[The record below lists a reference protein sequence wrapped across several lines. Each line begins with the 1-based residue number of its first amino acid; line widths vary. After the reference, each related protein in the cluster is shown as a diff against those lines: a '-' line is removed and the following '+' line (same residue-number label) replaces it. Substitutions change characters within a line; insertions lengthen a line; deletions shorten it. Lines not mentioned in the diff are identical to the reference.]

1 MSSWNT
7 PGALARP
14 KGITLYSYKPLCQAK
29 PVFSLSLSSRGICQ
43 YPLFKS
49 RVVKYF
55 DSPRTANMSSITGGG
70 QLDLLQMRLSFL
82 KSVQNL
88 FDPPFLST
96 TTIWKLQGDLEGCII
111 LAASIS
117 FIALSTVALFEKRS
131 PILF

>member
-14 KGITLYSYKPLCQAK
+14 KGITLYSYKPLWQVKA
-29 PVFSLSLSSRGICQ
+29 VFPLTVSSRSICQ
-43 YPLFKS
+43 YPLLKS

-55 DSPRTANMSSITGGG
+55 DLPRTANISSITSSG
-70 QLDLLQMRLSFL
+70 QPDLLQMRLSFL

-88 FDPPFLST
+88 FDPSFLST
-96 TTIWKLQGDLEGCII
+96 TTIGKLQGDLEGCII

-117 FIALSTVALFEKRS
+117 SIALSTVALFEKGV
-131 PILF
+131 L